1 MERGPAAPEFSRP
14 VRLDQIGVL
23 TQAVT
28 ITADEAERLALA
40 RRFRLRSIERL
51 DADYGLDA
59 DGDGWMARGTLRA
72 KVVQACVASGQ
83 DVAETIKAPFAIRFV
98 REAEPEGEEIELTPD
113 ECDVMTI
120 EGDKID
126 MVEAIAQTLVLNL
139 TPYPRAP
146 DADEYLRKMGVK
158 REDEVGPLAA
168 LRDLLG
174 KSNKA

>member
-1 MERGPAAPEFSRP
+1 
-14 VRLDQIGVL
+14 
-23 TQAVT
+23 
-28 ITADEAERLALA
+28 
-40 RRFRLRSIERL
+40 
-51 DADYGLDA
+51 
-59 DGDGWMARGTLRA
+59 MA
-72 KVVQACVASGQ
+72 
-83 DVAETIKAPFAIRFV
+83 
-98 REAEPEGEEIELTPD
+98 
-113 ECDVMTI
+113 I

-126 MVEAIAQTLVLNL
+126 MGEAIAQTLVLNL